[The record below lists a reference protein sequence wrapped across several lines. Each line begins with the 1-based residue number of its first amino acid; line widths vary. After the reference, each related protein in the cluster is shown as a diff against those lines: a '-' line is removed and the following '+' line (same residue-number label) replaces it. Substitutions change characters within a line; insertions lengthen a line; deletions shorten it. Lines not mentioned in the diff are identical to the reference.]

1 MDIKQLN
8 NNIKFNLDEINQSIE
23 HVNPINN
30 QFATTARST
39 NNEIN
44 FFEQIES
51 VRQNMSRAKTEF
63 QQNMNS
69 EELSPQK
76 LMQVQWSLM
85 RITLQEELI
94 AKTAGKVT
102 QSMETL
108 LKAQ

>member
-23 HVNPINN
+23 NGNPTNN
-30 QFATTARST
+30 QFVTTSSST
-39 NNEIN
+39 THDGSFID
-44 FFEQIES
+44 QIEA
-51 VRQNMSRAKTEF
+51 VRRNMSQAKSEF
-63 QQNMNS
+63 QQNINN

>member
-1 MDIKQLN
+1 MDINQLN
-8 NNIKFNLDEINQSIE
+8 SNIKFNLDEINQSIE
-23 HVNPINN
+23 NVNPINN
-30 QFATTARST
+30 EFMTTSSST
-39 NNEIN
+39 THSIS
-44 FFEQIES
+44 FIEQIES
-51 VRQNMSRAKTEF
+51 VRKNMSQAKIEF
-63 QQNMNS
+63 QQNINN

>member
-8 NNIKFNLDEINQSIE
+8 SNIKFNLDEINQSIE
-23 HVNPINN
+23 NVNPINN
-30 QFATTARST
+30 QFTTNTSST
-39 NNEIN
+39 THAGSFI
-44 FFEQIES
+44 EQIES
-51 VRQNMSRAKTEF
+51 VRKNMSQAKIEF
-63 QQNMNS
+63 QQNMNN

-76 LMQVQWSLM
+76 LIQVQWSLT
-85 RITLQEELI
+85 RIILQEELI